1 MDLRVKPSLV
11 KDEKIYIDDQQT
23 PFQLDHQCMKLM
35 KELQF
40 DNSTFDKE
48 LPCNLTVSTPEINDE
63 VHEQNNQEFSF
74 SQISSYNC
82 EEVDISREKEEFTK
96 IYMKQLFNKSSQRFP
111 EILIAETDE
120 QILSSSSKSMYCD
133 EDLVRGNIPDSKRL
147 QNENEED
154 KVVQIVSESERDFSE
169 LYLTDKSSMGGY
181 HSEDLLGLLTQSQN
195 QTCSP
200 DLKANL
206 QPTLTQYPVDELEQ
220 DILDAVGLVDEEKL
234 ISRNMLMT
242 DIKEATFE
250 EPAIPQFDYEKYIKK
265 LHNEAIF
272 LNFTPYSLP
281 NDYTSSDPLQS
292 MNDVIQKYSSMLPF
306 GRLIDEVLLDIDCGE
321 PMTEKFD
328 KENIYQDY
336 QLWSND
342 DSAKSDDISNQ
353 QGVYTDRNQIR
364 KYHDNVE
371 RFFMIRAEKVDNVEN
386 LVSMHGGTAVSC
398 ENAPDF
404 DIPSQ
409 DEDEISS
416 VNALNLGDTEVTEI
430 DERGCIIFASERV
443 RANYDLINL
452 LESKHQLDIIP
463 NVIDSPQC
471 SHLVMNSYDCNPDL
485 VLNESICIKLFSMEE
500 VKNQNF
506 SEYLQSFI
514 ANIHARF
521 LRCFAII
528 LVEPCSRKQM
538 TCDDLVRS
546 DRFALADVFLL
557 AKVLHNTCDLE
568 LSVLYAFDND
578 DLSATIKHLAKIY
591 CKSRAEISKNLLS
604 YHIDYKMQRFKT
616 RMEVL
621 GCYQCFNV
629 FCSDYILSKLQL
641 KDAITADIETLK
653 ARLPTIP
660 IKCLSTFFRLN
671 RLSVERIEINPQKKL
686 RLDDMSHYSSCSS
699 YNENVEPAH
708 SDESLWLQFTD
719 KVRDINDTRLFR
731 KKELK
736 GARIKTDKNV
746 KVNANIYGLDETLEV
761 PSFSLGIGI

>member
-11 KDEKIYIDDQQT
+11 KDEKIYFDDQQT

-40 DNSTFDKE
+40 DNSTFNKE

-96 IYMKQLFNKSSQRFP
+96 IYMKQLFDKSSQRFP

-133 EDLVRGNIPDSKRL
+133 EDLVRGNTPDSKRL
-147 QNENEED
+147 QNENEGD

-306 GRLIDEVLLDIDCGE
+306 GRLIDEVLLDIDCV
-321 PMTEKFD
+321 
-328 KENIYQDY
+328 
-336 QLWSND
+336 WSND

-416 VNALNLGDTEVTEI
+416 VNPLNLGDTEVTEI

-471 SHLVMNSYDCNPDL
+471 SHLAVFMIHPY
-485 VLNESICIKLFSMEE
+485 
-500 VKNQNF
+500 NF
-506 SEYLQSFI
+506 
-514 ANIHARF
+514 
-521 LRCFAII
+521 
-528 LVEPCSRKQM
+528 
-538 TCDDLVRS
+538 RS

-578 DLSATIKHLAKIY
+578 DLSATIKHLAKTY

-629 FCSDYILSKLQL
+629 FWSVLLVALFLFYLKTASKPML
-641 KDAITADIETLK
+641 
-653 ARLPTIP
+653 
-660 IKCLSTFFRLN
+660 
-671 RLSVERIEINPQKKL
+671 V
-686 RLDDMSHYSSCSS
+686 H
-699 YNENVEPAH
+699 
-708 SDESLWLQFTD
+708 
-719 KVRDINDTRLFR
+719 
-731 KKELK
+731 
-736 GARIKTDKNV
+736 
-746 KVNANIYGLDETLEV
+746 
-761 PSFSLGIGI
+761 